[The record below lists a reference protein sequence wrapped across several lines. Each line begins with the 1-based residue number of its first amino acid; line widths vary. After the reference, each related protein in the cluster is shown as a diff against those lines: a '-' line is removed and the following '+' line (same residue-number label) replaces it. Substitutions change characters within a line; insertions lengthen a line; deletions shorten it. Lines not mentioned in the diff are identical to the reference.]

1 MAKRGRPPKSKE
13 VDIKE
18 NDIENEEQL
27 VEEEN
32 NEPTNEQMAETTPVE
47 EEVVKSYDSDIV
59 GKGTHSDY
67 NPFAE
72 SVVER
77 DYSTPQLASGVVDDI
92 SEPQF
97 IPPSYEDI
105 VNENNNEGLET
116 EQMEDTGNPFDNPN
130 PALNDLDNKDKKIAC
145 QSLVDTF
152 LDGYEQL
159 HKYAQYVVKVDE
171 DELLARHQSGKI
183 DLNEKIPVDEK
194 GNEMSVSEFVG
205 QYNEQSVEALQYDKD
220 FGFKVRPAMVRV
232 FMKKGWGMSDEQFL
246 MYHFGKD
253 IAIKVG
259 IMFQLKKTINT
270 TLETLE
276 KAHKRNK
283 QDGLVNE
290 DPTEFN
296 IDEEEEDLDGLED
309 ENFED
314 FDMPIEAEAEEVEN
328 AEIIDEPIQPLT
340 PEEDFEDNTKTYNQ
354 NLDINMPEKK
364 SATILPKDVISD
376 YRSIN
381 KKGRKG
387 KGKKRND

>member
-1 MAKRGRPPKSKE
+1 MAKRGRPPKIKE
-13 VDIKE
+13 VDINE
-18 NDIENEEQL
+18 NDIEIEEQL

-32 NEPTNEQMAETTPVE
+32 TEPTNEQMAETTPVE
-47 EEVVKSYDSDIV
+47 EKIVKSSDSDLV

-67 NPFAE
+67 NPFSE

-116 EQMEDTGNPFDNPN
+116 EEMEDTGNPFDNPN

-171 DELLARHQSGKI
+171 DELLARHQAGKI
-183 DLNEKIPVDEK
+183 DLNETIPVDEK

-205 QYNEQSVEALQYDKD
+205 QYNEQSVEALQYDKE

-276 KAHKRNK
+276 KQHKRNK
-283 QDGLVNE
+283 EDGLANE
-290 DPTEFN
+290 NPTDFN
-296 IDEEEEDLDGLED
+296 IEEEEEDLEGLEE

-314 FDMPIEAEAEEVEN
+314 FDMPIEEEVEN
-328 AEIIDEPIQPLT
+328 AEVIDEPLQPLT
-340 PEEDFEDNTKTYNQ
+340 PEEDFEDNTKNYNQ

-381 KKGRKG
+381 KKGKKRKG
-387 KGKKRND
+387 NKNND

>member
-1 MAKRGRPPKSKE
+1 MAKRGRPPKIKE
-13 VDIKE
+13 VDINE
-18 NDIENEEQL
+18 NDIEIEEQL

-32 NEPTNEQMAETTPVE
+32 TEPTNEQMAETTPVE
-47 EEVVKSYDSDIV
+47 EKIVKSSDSDLV

-67 NPFAE
+67 NPFSE

-116 EQMEDTGNPFDNPN
+116 EEMEDTGNPFDNPN

-171 DELLARHQSGKI
+171 DELLARHQAGKI
-183 DLNEKIPVDEK
+183 DLNETIPVDEK

-205 QYNEQSVEALQYDKD
+205 QYNEQSVEALQYDKE

-232 FMKKGWGMSDEQFL
+232 LMKKGWGMSDEQFL

-276 KAHKRNK
+276 KQHKRNK
-283 QDGLVNE
+283 EDGLANE
-290 DPTEFN
+290 NPTDFN
-296 IDEEEEDLDGLED
+296 IEEEEEDLEGLEE

-314 FDMPIEAEAEEVEN
+314 FDMPIEEEVEN
-328 AEIIDEPIQPLT
+328 AEVIDEPLQPLTPLT
-340 PEEDFEDNTKTYNQ
+340 PEEDFEDNTKNYNQ

-381 KKGRKG
+381 KKGKKRKG
-387 KGKKRND
+387 NKNND

>member
-27 VEEEN
+27 VEENN

-296 IDEEEEDLDGLED
+296 IDEEEEDLEGLED

>member
-1 MAKRGRPPKSKE
+1 MAKRGRPPKIKE
-13 VDIKE
+13 VDINE
-18 NDIENEEQL
+18 NDIEIEEQL

-32 NEPTNEQMAETTPVE
+32 TEPTNEQMAETTPVE
-47 EEVVKSYDSDIV
+47 EKIVKSSDSDLV

-67 NPFAE
+67 NPFSE

-116 EQMEDTGNPFDNPN
+116 EEMEDTGNPFDNPN

-171 DELLARHQSGKI
+171 DELLARHQAGKI
-183 DLNEKIPVDEK
+183 DLNETIPVDEK

-205 QYNEQSVEALQYDKD
+205 QYNEQSVEALQYDKE

-276 KAHKRNK
+276 KQHKRNK
-283 QDGLVNE
+283 EDGLANE
-290 DPTEFN
+290 NPTDFN
-296 IDEEEEDLDGLED
+296 IEEEEEDLEGLEE

-314 FDMPIEAEAEEVEN
+314 FDMPIEEEVEN
-328 AEIIDEPIQPLT
+328 AEVIDEPLQPLT
-340 PEEDFEDNTKTYNQ
+340 P
-354 NLDINMPEKK
+354 
-364 SATILPKDVISD
+364 
-376 YRSIN
+376 
-381 KKGRKG
+381 
-387 KGKKRND
+387 

>member
-296 IDEEEEDLDGLED
+296 IDEEEEDLEGLED

>member
-1 MAKRGRPPKSKE
+1 MAKRGRPPKIKE
-13 VDIKE
+13 VDINE
-18 NDIENEEQL
+18 NDIEIEEQL

-32 NEPTNEQMAETTPVE
+32 TEPTNEQMAETTPVE
-47 EEVVKSYDSDIV
+47 EKIVKSSDSDLV

-67 NPFAE
+67 NPFSE

-116 EQMEDTGNPFDNPN
+116 EEMEDTGNPFDNPN

-171 DELLARHQSGKI
+171 DELLARHQAGKI
-183 DLNEKIPVDEK
+183 DLNETIPVDEK

-205 QYNEQSVEALQYDKD
+205 QYNEQSVEALQYDKE

-276 KAHKRNK
+276 KQHKRNK
-283 QDGLVNE
+283 EDGLANE
-290 DPTEFN
+290 NPTDFN
-296 IDEEEEDLDGLED
+296 IEEEEEDLEGLEE

-314 FDMPIEAEAEEVEN
+314 FDMPIEEEVEN
-328 AEIIDEPIQPLT
+328 AEVIDEPLQPLTPLT
-340 PEEDFEDNTKTYNQ
+340 PEEDFEDNTKNYNQ

-381 KKGRKG
+381 KKGKKRKG
-387 KGKKRND
+387 NKNND

>member
-1 MAKRGRPPKSKE
+1 
-13 VDIKE
+13 
-18 NDIENEEQL
+18 
-27 VEEEN
+27 
-32 NEPTNEQMAETTPVE
+32 
-47 EEVVKSYDSDIV
+47 
-59 GKGTHSDY
+59 
-67 NPFAE
+67 
-72 SVVER
+72 
-77 DYSTPQLASGVVDDI
+77 
-92 SEPQF
+92 
-97 IPPSYEDI
+97 
-105 VNENNNEGLET
+105 
-116 EQMEDTGNPFDNPN
+116 MEDTGNPFDNPN

-171 DELLARHQSGKI
+171 DELLARHQAGKI
-183 DLNEKIPVDEK
+183 DLNETIPVDEK

-205 QYNEQSVEALQYDKD
+205 QYNEQSVEALQYDKE

-276 KAHKRNK
+276 KQHKRNK
-283 QDGLVNE
+283 EDGLANE
-290 DPTEFN
+290 NPTDFN
-296 IDEEEEDLDGLED
+296 IEEEEEDLEGLEE

-314 FDMPIEAEAEEVEN
+314 FDMPIEEEVEN
-328 AEIIDEPIQPLT
+328 AEVIDEPLQPLTPLT
-340 PEEDFEDNTKTYNQ
+340 PEEDFEDNTKNYNQ

-381 KKGRKG
+381 KKGKKRKG
-387 KGKKRND
+387 NKNND